1 MAFGTTKR
9 LARRFIP
16 RNALVNVSVELLSK
30 SLKLVGVMMASASRK
45 IGSICSM
52 SNCPGMSNIL
62 KSFSESVKESSPLSS
77 HPRIA
82 PEARQ
87 TEGVRSGTKSL
98 DWQEPGNHHSGFFRY
113 HNGYPQKSGP
123 AGTFQ
128 RCSVACRNPI
138 HGICNRPYRGSHW
151 TTKPVCF
158 SPHRPSDWQKLLT
171 YLFRFWLLLNHCQT
185 KISKSVRQSK
195 FY

>member
-82 PEARQ
+82 PESTSNGR
-87 TEGVRSGTKSL
+87 RSIRNKEFGLTGTGQSSF
-98 DWQEPGNHHSGFFRY
+98 WIFSVSY
-113 HNGYPQKSGP
+113 GYPQKSGP

-138 HGICNRPYRGSHW
+138 HGICNRPYRGSH
-151 TTKPVCF
+151 
-158 SPHRPSDWQKLLT
+158 
-171 YLFRFWLLLNHCQT
+171 
-185 KISKSVRQSK
+185 
-195 FY
+195 

>member
-82 PEARQ
+82 PESTSNGR
-87 TEGVRSGTKSL
+87 RSIRNKEFGLTGTGPVSYTHLRAHETVL
-98 DWQEPGNHHSGFFRY
+98 DHHSGFFRY

-138 HGICNRPYRGSHW
+138 HGICNRPYRGSH
-151 TTKPVCF
+151 
-158 SPHRPSDWQKLLT
+158 
-171 YLFRFWLLLNHCQT
+171 
-185 KISKSVRQSK
+185 
-195 FY
+195 